1 MNRVKL
7 LFNVIEDLK
16 SLTEDLEAVVN
27 AMGENEEE
35 KSTQKFEHSESNSAN
50 KETKTKK
57 IKLEDVRAVLAEKSQ
72 AGMVSGVREIIK
84 KYGASKLSEIDPKNY
99 ADVIKDAE
107 ELKNE

>member
-1 MNRVKL
+1 MSKVKL
-7 LFNVIEDLK
+7 LVNVIQDLK
-16 SLTEDLEAVVN
+16 SLAEDLEAVVN
-27 AMGENEEE
+27 AMNENEEE
-35 KSTQKFEHSESNSAN
+35 KPTKKAEHPESNSGN
-50 KETKTKK
+50 KEAKVKK

-72 AGMVSGVREIIK
+72 AGMVAGVREIIK